1 MSNALHISDR
11 VLVDRLFAGEI
22 EAADHFVTRFSQLVW
37 AVLVRDFRISQDLR
51 DDLYQDVFL
60 RLWED
65 DYRRLRLWSGEGSLA
80 SYLGPT
86 VRHLAIDRLRTRLPE
101 RENPLPESD
110 DHDHPHSN
118 EASQEE
124 LTWLEE
130 QRLAVEQAV
139 EALDER
145 DRALYR
151 LRYVEER
158 PYAEIACELDATVN
172 HVGVLLSRLTRQLQR
187 STAAVNVPPQGR
199 TNQGNTPR
207 TGARVRTPGPGSSS
221 GRK

>member
-1 MSNALHISDR
+1 MSNALHTSDR
-11 VLVDRLFAGEI
+11 VLVERLFAGET

-37 AVLVRDFRISQDLR
+37 AVLVRDFRISPDLR

-80 SYLGPT
+80 SYLGPI

-101 RENPLPESD
+101 RENPIPQAD
-110 DHDHPHSN
+110 DQEHPSSS
-118 EASQEE
+118 EPSPEE

-130 QRLAVEQAV
+130 QRFAVEQALEV
-139 EALDER
+139 LDER

-158 PYAEIACELDATVN
+158 PYIEIAGELDATVN
-172 HVGVLLSRLTRQLQR
+172 HVGVLLSRLTRQLQKALAEGTGA
-187 STAAVNVPPQGR
+187 SPGR
-199 TNQGNTPR
+199 T
-207 TGARVRTPGPGSSS
+207 
-221 GRK
+221 

>member
-37 AVLVRDFRISQDLR
+37 TVLVRDFRIPQDLR

-60 RLWED
+60 RLWEE

-80 SYLGPT
+80 SYLGPI
-86 VRHLAIDRLRTRLPE
+86 VRHLAIDRLRTRVPE
-101 RENPLPESD
+101 RENPLPPQNE
-110 DHDHPHSN
+110 HDHPSSN
-118 EASQEE
+118 EPSQEE
-124 LTWLEE
+124 LAWLEQ
-130 QRLAVEQAV
+130 QRLAVERAL

-172 HVGVLLSRLTRQLQR
+172 HVGVLLSRLTRQLQKNL
-187 STAAVNVPPQGR
+187 AAV
-199 TNQGNTPR
+199 
-207 TGARVRTPGPGSSS
+207 SL
-221 GRK
+221 RK